1 MNQVSLIYAGQVL
14 KYSVLRKLFYSII
27 LFFCIVG
34 NLLVLLPY
42 GMVKLTQYG
51 FSEFFWFF
59 LICILGLIEIYF
71 IRKFFR
77 IWLTK
82 ITFLEDGFVFR
93 KYSKTQKVRFTE
105 IIGFHYKKIFFF
117 TPYIEIQYKPH
128 HGFSKNIEVIKIDQ
142 NFQYFEDLKQL
153 FSQNFTNLEKYKT
166 PLKVSSLTES
176 LKESYRNY
184 SILNAISLMLGI
196 STILYEND
204 VFILLFQLMF
214 FVYLFFIFRHKN
226 LNEKDGLRHTGIQLF
241 GIFVLMFFAFVIQ
254 QESRVIEHYDF
265 KQIMIYSGVF
275 TLILLPFFIKKF
287 GLFTKQMGLGSSL
300 CVMPLILVL
309 LLVYGFS
316 FLSTL
321 NRIGDHQIIREAPY
335 TVFQKSH
342 KESHRRASG
351 AKYYLY
357 LNGIQS
363 SDYQV
368 KRVSWS
374 TYENSKIGDTHIVK
388 VRAGNLGIRWT
399 KDD

>member
-1 MNQVSLIYAGQVL
+1 MNQASLIHAGQVL

-27 LFFCIVG
+27 LVFCIVG

-51 FSEFFWFF
+51 FAEFSWVL
-59 LICILGLIEIYF
+59 LICILGSIEIYL

-93 KYSKTQKVRFTE
+93 KYSKIQKVRFTE
-105 IIGFHYKKIFFF
+105 IIGFHYKKILFF
-117 TPYIEIQYKPH
+117 TSYIEIQYKSNY
-128 HGFSKNIEVIKIDQ
+128 GFSKNIEVIKIDQ
-142 NFQYFEDLKQL
+142 NFQYFEDLKQM
-153 FSQNFTNLEKYKT
+153 FSQNFVNLDPYKT
-166 PLKVSSLTES
+166 PLNTASLIQS
-176 LKESYRNY
+176 LKESFKNYR
-184 SILNAISLMLGI
+184 ILNVITLLLGVSI
-196 STILYEND
+196 FFYQDDIF
-204 VFILLFQLMF
+204 VLLFQLMF
-214 FVYLFFIFRHKN
+214 FAYLYFIYENRQESGLN
-226 LNEKDGLRHTGIQLF
+226 LPNIQLY

-265 KQIMIYSGVF
+265 KQIMIYSAVF
-275 TLILLPFFIKKF
+275 TLILIPFFIKKF
-287 GLFTKQMGLGSSL
+287 GLFTKEIGLGSSL
-300 CVMPLILVL
+300 CVMPLILAL

-321 NRIGDHQIIREAPY
+321 NRIGDNQIISEVPY
-335 TVFQKSH
+335 TVFEKSH

-357 LNGIQS
+357 LNGVQS
-363 SDYQV
+363 GDCQV

>member
-1 MNQVSLIYAGQVL
+1 MNQASLIYAGQVL

-27 LFFCIVG
+27 LAFCIVG
-34 NLLVLLPY
+34 NVLVLLPY

-51 FSEFFWFF
+51 FAEFSWFF
-59 LICILGLIEIYF
+59 LICILGSIEIYF

-82 ITFLEDGFVFR
+82 ITFLEDGFVFQ
-93 KYSKTQKVRFTE
+93 KYSKNQKVRFTE
-105 IIGFHYKKIFFF
+105 IIGFHYRKIFFF
-117 TPYIEIQYKPH
+117 TSYIEIQYKLH
-128 HGFSKNIEVIKIDQ
+128 LGFSKNIEVIKIDQ
-142 NFQYFEDLKQL
+142 NFLYFEDLKQM
-153 FSQNFTNLEKYKT
+153 FSQNFVNLDPYKT
-166 PLKVSSLTES
+166 PLNTASLIQS
-176 LKESYRNY
+176 LKESFKNYRL
-184 SILNAISLMLGI
+184 LNAISLLLGI
-196 STILYEND
+196 STFIYQNDISIL
-204 VFILLFQLMF
+204 FLQLMF
-214 FVYLFFIFRHKN
+214 FAYLYFID
-226 LNEKDGLRHTGIQLF
+226 KDRRESGSNLRHIQLY

-265 KQIMIYSGVF
+265 KKIMIYSALF
-275 TLILLPFFIKKF
+275 TLILIPFFIQKF

-300 CVMPLILVL
+300 CFMPLILAL
-309 LLVYGFS
+309 LLAYGFS

-335 TVFQKSH
+335 TVFEKSH
-342 KESHRRASG
+342 TESHRRASG

-363 SDYQV
+363 GDYQV

-374 TYENSKIGDTHIVK
+374 TYENSKIGDNHMVK